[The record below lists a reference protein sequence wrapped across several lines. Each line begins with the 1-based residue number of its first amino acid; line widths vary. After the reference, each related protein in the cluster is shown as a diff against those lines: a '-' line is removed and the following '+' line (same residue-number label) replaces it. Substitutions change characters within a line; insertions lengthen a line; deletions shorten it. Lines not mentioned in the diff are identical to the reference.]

1 ERAQKIADG
10 QAPLKRTRFLKVT
23 GADKQLDQA
32 RIDRAR
38 QLAGLKGYVTN
49 IPVGTMN
56 GSAVIGAYHDLWE
69 IEASFRLTK
78 SDLAARPIFHRRH
91 EAIEAHLT
99 VVFAAL
105 AITRHLQRITGVSIK
120 KIVQTLRP
128 IQSARVE
135 INSQEV
141 EFQPKI
147 PERAQHLLDTIKGH

>member
-1 ERAQKIADG
+1 
-10 QAPLKRTRFLKVT
+10 
-23 GADKQLDQA
+23 

-49 IPVGTMN
+49 IPAETMS

-69 IEASFRLTK
+69 VEASFRFTK
-78 SDLAARPIFHRRH
+78 SALSARPIFHRTR

-105 AITRHLQRITGVSIK
+105 AITRHLQRATGVSIK
-120 KIVQTLRP
+120 KLVHTLRP

-135 INSQEV
+135 INGQEL

-147 PERAQHLLDTIKGH
+147 PEHAQHLLDAIKGH